1 MKADLLVHNIGV
13 LITPPDVTHPI
24 RGKAMD
30 KIIEIENAYLA
41 VKDGRFLAHGKGQG
55 KAFIDERPRVVDAGG
70 KLVTP
75 GLVDSHTHVVH
86 GGSREFEFEQKMRG
100 VPYLDIL
107 KSGGGIHASVKM
119 TREMQD
125 DVLYAQSKKSLDKM
139 LAFGVTTVE
148 GKSGYGLERDT
159 EIKQLTV
166 QKQLDENHPVDIV
179 STFLGAHAL
188 PKAYEGNRDVF
199 LDAIIAI
206 LPEVKEKSLAEFVDI
221 FCEDGAF
228 SVEES
233 RRMLEAAQAQ
243 GFKLKI
249 HADEVVALGG
259 TPLAAE
265 LGAYSADH
273 LMAIDDD
280 GLRALATH
288 DTIANVLPST
298 SFNLRS
304 EYAPVRT
311 MIERNLAVAI
321 SSDYNP
327 GSSPSE
333 NYQFAL
339 NLAAIHLRLSPNE
352 ILTAAT
358 HNAAWSID
366 RADRVGRI
374 APGLQADFVIFDAPN
389 WPYVLYHFAINHTQD
404 VYKNGRLVIQNQQPI
419 WEGTNHETD

>member
-1 MKADLLVHNIGV
+1 MKADVVVRNIGV
-13 LITPPDVTHPI
+13 LVTPPDVRHPL
-24 RGKAMD
+24 RGRAMD
-30 KIIEIENAYLA
+30 EVIEVHDAYLA
-41 VKDGRFLAHGKGQG
+41 IKDGLFLAFGEGDGNEHVEPQTR
-55 KAFIDERPRVVDAGG
+55 IVDAGG

-107 KSGGGIHASVKM
+107 KAGGGIHASVKM
-119 TREMQD
+119 TREMSEEA
-125 DVLYAQSKKSLDKM
+125 LYAQSKKSLNRM
-139 LAFGVTTVE
+139 LAYGVTTVE

-166 QKQLDENHPVDIV
+166 QQRLHEDHPIDIV
-179 STFLGAHAL
+179 STFLGAHAM
-188 PKAYEGNRDVF
+188 PKAYENDRDAF
-199 LDAIIAI
+199 LASIVAI
-206 LPEVKEKSLAEFVDI
+206 LPEVKERGLAEFVDV

-228 SVEES
+228 TVEES
-233 RRMLEAAQAQ
+233 RRMLETAKEH

-265 LGAYSADH
+265 LGAHSADH
-273 LMAIDDD
+273 LMAIDEA
-280 GLRALATH
+280 GLEALAKH

-298 SFNLRS
+298 SFNLKS
-304 EYAPVRT
+304 NYAPVRT

-333 NYQFAL
+333 NVQFAL
-339 NLAAIHLRLSPNE
+339 NLAAIHLRLSPHE
-352 ILTAAT
+352 ILNAVT

-366 RADRVGRI
+366 RADKVGRI
-374 APGLQADFVIFDAPN
+374 APGMQADFVIFDAPN
-389 WPYVLYHFAINHTQD
+389 WPYVLYRFAVNHTQD
-404 VYKNGRLVIQNQQPI
+404 VYKHGRLVVKNQIPM
-419 WEGTNHETD
+419 WEEIDHETH